1 MNSSN
6 KILAVAA
13 SAACLAFAAQANL
26 ITNGSFEDLT
36 GIGVDTQGTAGA
48 SLDPGQWG
56 VYTTIPGWTTVSG
69 PGIELH
75 RTPPSVV
82 GGVLAADG
90 NVYVELDSHPGP
102 ASNSAMQQ
110 TLNLAAGEYQLT
122 FKYRPRT
129 DSIADNIIEASF
141 NGNTLVTLAGATPAA
156 WTTSTTTFTFL
167 GGTAPLKFTAMGT
180 QNTLGGFIDDVKLV
194 RVPDN
199 GSMMAMLGA
208 GLMGL
213 GFFRRRV
220 A

>member
-1 MNSSN
+1 MKSSN

-13 SAACLAFAAQANL
+13 SAACLTFAAQANL

-36 GIGVDTQGTAGA
+36 GIGSSASGTAGA
-48 SLDPGQWG
+48 SLDAGEWG
-56 VYTTIPGWTTVSG
+56 VYNTIPGWTTVSG
-69 PGIELH
+69 AGIELH

-82 GGVLAADG
+82 GGVLAPDG

-102 ASNSAMQQ
+102 NSNSAMQQ
-110 TLNLAAGEYQLT
+110 SLTLEPGDYQLT
-122 FKYRPRT
+122 FQYRPRT
-129 DSIADNIIEASF
+129 DSNTDNIIEASF
-141 NGNTLVTLAGATPAA
+141 NGVTLVTLSGPPPTG
-156 WTTSTTTFTFL
+156 WTTSTTTFSYA
-167 GGTAPLKFTAMGT
+167 GGTAPLKFAALGT
-180 QNTLGGFIDDVKLV
+180 QNTLGGFIDNVKLV
-194 RVPDN
+194 QVPDN